1 MPAAVTL
8 DQICSD
14 LRRQIMDRSLPPGA
28 KLSEPILCRQWKV
41 SRTPIRE
48 ALRRLESEGLIHSS
62 RYRGFTVNT
71 ISMEDMEKIYAIMI
85 NLDSLAG
92 RLATPFLSR
101 DPKKLKALDHVSR
114 EMTRFMERGDAKSY
128 IRKNFEFHF
137 LLLHAC
143 GNPWL
148 IRILENLHV
157 QTNRFIVNALYIPR
171 RMESSC
177 QEHGDI
183 LNRLKRGDARGVERA
198 IANHFGKALID
209 LKSELGR

>member
-1 MPAAVTL
+1 
-8 DQICSD
+8 
-14 LRRQIMDRSLPPGA
+14 MDRSLPPGA
-28 KLSEPILCRQWKV
+28 KLSEPVLCRQWRV

-48 ALRRLESEGLIHSS
+48 ALRRLESEGLIRSS

-101 DPKKLKALDHVSR
+101 DPKKLKALDHVCR

-157 QTNRFIVNALYIPR
+157 QTNRFIVMHYTSPQDGRFLQGAQGYFEPPGAGGCTR
-171 RMESSC
+171 GRAGHC
-177 QEHGDI
+177 QSFQGCP
-183 LNRLKRGDARGVERA
+183 ERPEER
-198 IANHFGKALID
+198 IRKTV
-209 LKSELGR
+209 